1 MYSIRREVFSTAFG
15 GDNFAIKKRAISQY
29 YTVILPW
36 GCKPFEP
43 LFGSKVCS
51 FGLSLVCVEE
61 AYNLGA
67 WKRFSNSLAGLLEQA
82 DNFNKSKS
90 CKSCGPTRPMSIERY
105 GMNSLEDDGF
115 MDVLEEYYVFV
126 GLCVEGRSLRDQ
138 KCSAIET
145 QRMNTSGRS
154 LDLHDAVLE
163 LPDIRHLISVRATN
177 KNNPV

>member
-29 YTVILPW
+29 YTVIWPW
-36 GCKPFEP
+36 VCKPFEP
-43 LFGSKVCS
+43 LCGSKVCS

-61 AYNLGA
+61 AYHLGA